1 MKAIQLSEFA
11 LSVLSLNAT
20 NQNRPRNRPQNT
32 NPPQIQLEPDLS
44 SSVSPAVHLPLK
56 YSQCFRSKTQH
67 SPSYTWKKA
76 GLGFIHTGVMASG
89 THYVPLQSR
98 TIPALSWVI
107 TMKFIPVHALS
118 FHSAFFHTFMSRLES
133 VKAPSVW
140 LTVLLHSHLMIMRLN
155 KENTQLVVLS

>member
-67 SPSYTWKKA
+67 SPSYTWKK
-76 GLGFIHTGVMASG
+76 
-89 THYVPLQSR
+89 SR
-98 TIPALSWVI
+98 TRLYSHRSHGVRDTLRSTAKPHNTGSLLSYNHEIHSCPRSFLSLSLLSHFYVTSGECESPQCVANCAL
-107 TMKFIPVHALS
+107 
-118 FHSAFFHTFMSRLES
+118 TFTFDDNAS
-133 VKAPSVW
+133 
-140 LTVLLHSHLMIMRLN
+140 
-155 KENTQLVVLS
+155 